1 MSSSEGPGPL
11 DAETRGLTDLLLS
24 LMARGVDVPWEEA
37 AFSRMAVRLFSYQ
50 YERNAPYR
58 NFCLHRGVSPASVS
72 RWQDIPAIPTAAFK
86 AASLACFDPR
96 QAAAVYH
103 SSGTS
108 GAGPGKHYLQ
118 SLDLYNA
125 SLRPAFA
132 AHVLPDGQ
140 RLRLILLVPPPA
152 IAPHS
157 SLSHML
163 AEAARAEVD
172 QPMWAVGETGLL
184 VRALMDTLRRSQQ
197 QGTPVALLGT
207 AFAFVS
213 LLDAC
218 LTQELR
224 FALPPGS
231 RIMDTGGY
239 KGRTREVSKDE
250 LHRLYLRVLGVPES
264 CVINE
269 YGMTEMGS
277 QFYDTALRDA
287 VTGVT
292 RPRRKAGPPWVR
304 TVVMDPETMEPAP
317 PGAIGLLRHVDLANL
332 GSVISIQT
340 DDLGYSLDDGF
351 EIVGRAKGAEAR
363 GCSITADELLNAA
376 ARGR

>member
-1 MSSSEGPGPL
+1 
-11 DAETRGLTDLLLS
+11 
-24 LMARGVDVPWEEA
+24 MASGVGVPWEET
-37 AFSRMAVRLFSYQ
+37 AFSQMAVRLFSYQ

-58 NFCLHRGVSPASVS
+58 NFCAHRGVSPASVS

-86 AASLACFDPR
+86 AAPLACFDVR
-96 QAAAVYH
+96 HAAAVYH

-125 SLRPAFA
+125 SLRPTFA

-140 RLRLILLVPPPA
+140 RLRMMLLVPPPA

-163 AEAARAEVD
+163 AEVAREWSED
-172 QPMWAVGETGLL
+172 QPVWAVDETGLR

-197 QGTPVALLGT
+197 QGAPVALLGT

-213 LLDAC
+213 LLDTC
-218 LTQELR
+218 LTQGIR

-239 KGRTREVSKDE
+239 KGRTREVPKDE
-250 LHRLYLRVLGVPES
+250 LHCLYLRVLGVPES
-264 CVINE
+264 HVINE

-277 QFYDTALRDA
+277 QFYDSALRDA
-287 VTGVT
+287 ASG
-292 RPRRKAGPPWVR
+292 RAGPRYKAGPPWVR
-304 TVVMDPETMEPAP
+304 TMVMDPETMEPAA

-332 GSVISIQT
+332 GSVVSIQT
-340 DDLGYSLDDGF
+340 DDLGYAIGAGF
-351 EIVGRAKGAEAR
+351 QIVGRARGAEAR
-363 GCSITADELLNAA
+363 GCSITAEELLNTA
-376 ARGR
+376 ARDR